1 MFSRNRTIIFL
12 LLLGVLNA
20 QSVFNAY
27 GLGLSKST
35 HHTASAGA
43 GSIGLVPTFHPGVSF
58 DNPATW
64 PGLQFT
70 YVSGSYSNRN
80 VEIGSQVS
88 SNYGNGFDKIQF
100 VIPIQNRFAI
110 GLSLKSVNDHNAY
123 FKTDSTRINFQD
135 RDLIFNKEFR
145 SGGGILAGSFG
156 FAIPMNDRMGLG
168 FSFDKLFGS
177 TRNEESLILNSV
189 HYRLFNIK
197 TYSGSVFNINFA
209 GNFYDAKNVIVTG
222 YARVSMTREP
232 VSGTQYQFDLFEDI
246 NDNYS
251 FDTDDYPATIDVDT
265 VKVSNIYAP
274 SSFSFGMN
282 TQFNNDLNVFGEF
295 QLWTDQAINGKYN
308 SIYKDQIGSKSHLGG
323 GLVKFG
329 KMGARSWPDRITMRF
344 GIFKESYLLKNS
356 GRKINEDG
364 ITVGFGYKFAATGSQ
379 LDIAYRTGTRFMTND
394 YKESIQEFTIGL
406 SLGDIWFL
414 RRRGK
419 Q

>member
-1 MFSRNRTIIFL
+1 MFSSNRTIIFL
-12 LLLGVLNA
+12 LLLGGLNA

-27 GLGLSKST
+27 GLGLSKSI

-70 YVSGSYSNRN
+70 YVSGSYSNRSI
-80 VEIGSQVS
+80 EIGSQVS

-110 GLSLKSVNDHNAY
+110 GLSLKPVNDHNAY
-123 FKTDSTRINFQD
+123 FKTDSTRINFQG

-168 FSFDKLFGS
+168 LSFDKLFGS
-177 TRNEESLILNSV
+177 SRDEESLILNSV

-274 SSFSFGMN
+274 SSFSLGLN
-282 TQFNNDLNVFGEF
+282 AGFNNDLNVFGEF
-295 QLWTDQAINGKYN
+295 QLWTDQAINGKYT
-308 SIYKDQIGSKSHLGG
+308 SIYKDQIGSKSHVGG

-329 KMGARSWPDRITMRF
+329 KMGARSWQDRITMRF

-364 ITVGFGYKFAATGSQ
+364 ITVGFGYKFAATGNQ
-379 LDIAYRTGTRFMTND
+379 LDIAYRTGARFMTND
-394 YKESIQEFTIGL
+394 YIESIQEITIGL

-414 RRRGK
+414 RRRAK

>member
-1 MFSRNRTIIFL
+1 MFARNRTIISL

-27 GLGLSKST
+27 GLGLSKSS
-35 HHTASAGA
+35 HHTASAGT

-70 YVSGSYSNRN
+70 YVSGSYSNRSI
-80 VEIGSQVS
+80 EIGSQVS

-110 GLSLKSVNDHNAY
+110 GLSLKPVNDHNAY
-123 FKTDSTRINFQD
+123 FKTDSTRMNFHG
-135 RDLIFNKEFR
+135 RDLTFNKEFR

-156 FAIPMNDRMGLG
+156 FAVPMNDRMGLG
-168 FSFDKLFGS
+168 LSFDKLFGS
-177 TRNEESLILNSV
+177 SRDEESLILNSV

-197 TYSGSVFNINFA
+197 TFRGSVFNINYA
-209 GNFYDAKNVIVTG
+209 GKFYETKNVMVTG
-222 YARVSMTREP
+222 YARISKTGGP
-232 VSGTQYQFDLFEDI
+232 VYGTQYQFDLFEDI

-251 FDTDDYPATIDVDT
+251 FDTDDYPAKIDVDT
-265 VKVSNIYAP
+265 IKLSNIYAP
-274 SSFSFGMN
+274 SSFSIGLN
-282 TQFNNDLNVFGEF
+282 AEFNNNLNIFGEF
-295 QLWTDQAINGKYN
+295 QLWNDQATNGIYT
-308 SIYKDQIGSKSHLGG
+308 SIYKDRVGSKSHVGG

-329 KMGARSWPDRITMRF
+329 KMGARSWQDRITMRF
-344 GIFKESYLLKNS
+344 GIFKESYLLQNS
-356 GRKINEDG
+356 GKKINENG
-364 ITVGFGYKFAATGSQ
+364 ITVGFGFKFAATGNQ
-379 LDIAYRTGTRFMTND
+379 LDVAYRKGTRFMTND

-414 RRRGK
+414 RRREK
-419 Q
+419 

>member
-1 MFSRNRTIIFL
+1 MFSRNRTIISL

-70 YVSGSYSNRN
+70 YVSGSYSNRSI
-80 VEIGSQVS
+80 EIGSQVS

-110 GLSLKSVNDHNAY
+110 GLSLKPVNDHNAY
-123 FKTDSTRINFQD
+123 FKTDSTRMSFQG
-135 RDLIFNKEFR
+135 RDLTFNKEFR

-168 FSFDKLFGS
+168 LSFDKLFGS
-177 TRNEESLILNSV
+177 SRDEESLILNSV

-197 TYSGSVFNINFA
+197 TYSGSVFNINYA
-209 GNFYDAKNVIVTG
+209 GKFYDAKNVMVTG
-222 YARVSMTREP
+222 YARISMTSEP

-265 VKVSNIYAP
+265 IKVSNIYAP
-274 SSFSFGMN
+274 SSFSLGLN
-282 TQFNNDLNVFGEF
+282 AGFNNDLNIFGEF
-295 QLWTDQAINGKYN
+295 QLWNDQATNGKYT
-308 SIYKDQIGSKSHLGG
+308 SIYKDQIGSKLHVGG

-329 KMGARSWPDRITMRF
+329 KIGARSWQDRITMRF

-356 GRKINEDG
+356 GRKINENG
-364 ITVGFGYKFAATGSQ
+364 ITVGFGFKFGATGNQ
-379 LDIAYRTGTRFMTND
+379 LDVAYRTGARFMTND

-414 RRRGK
+414 RRREK
-419 Q
+419 